1 MKFVASIVTLLAVS
15 AVEAQKLR
23 SREHSEAHKVR
34 TREQIDEKVAR
45 AKAGGH
51 KAKAARMDD
60 GPSMIVGGNTTSIGE
75 FPYYGKPMS
84 V

>member
-1 MKFVASIVTLLAVS
+1 MKFVASLVTLLAVS

-23 SREHSEAHKVR
+23 SQEHSEAYKVR
-34 TREQIDEKVAR
+34 IQEQIDGKVAR

-60 GPSMIVGGNTTSIGE
+60 GPDDSGSCTDIPGFE
-75 FPYYGKPMS
+75 D
-84 V
+84 